1 MNVKSV
7 YVETT
12 NICNLNCK
20 TCYNRSGL
28 NKERKEISKAQLEE
42 IIKLFLPFGLSR
54 FLISGGEP
62 ALW

>member
-28 NKERKEISKAQLEE
+28 NKERKEISKAQL
-42 IIKLFLPFGLSR
+42 
-54 FLISGGEP
+54 
-62 ALW
+62 